1 MKIGIFS
8 DTHFGFAE
16 GTEREKESFENAR
29 RALQVCLE
37 QEVDAILLPG
47 DIFDRTIPSQETW
60 REAFWALAP
69 VKKSSTSVS
78 ALRVKK
84 GIQESLHLHHT
95 PIIGIHGN
103 HEFRGKRFAG
113 TLDVL
118 EKSEL
123 VLYVH
128 AGYIALQKGNERV
141 IIHGMGGVP
150 EKKARD
156 ALKVYNPVPLPGKKN
171 ILVLHQSY
179 KELLPFDDDMIASLS
194 FSDLPKGF
202 DLIING
208 HFHELLEQDIDGV
221 KFLIP
226 GSTVITQMKQ
236 SEAQHPKCVCILD
249 TDTMQYERIEIPGQK
264 KLLFETI
271 EFESAHPEEIL
282 AKVHETLERLLSA
295 HTGDKPL
302 VKIRLKG
309 TLAKGVSSGDVVLT
323 KTVARFK
330 EKGIITVQRKFTE
343 DSFKKKVEE
352 LRQQQQERKSISSMG
367 LAVLE
372 KNLAE
377 TAFSDSLEVK
387 ELFSL
392 LEKGNVDAALEL
404 VTKKKPTS

>member
-1 MKIGIFS
+1 
-8 DTHFGFAE
+8 
-16 GTEREKESFENAR
+16 
-29 RALQVCLE
+29 
-37 QEVDAILLPG
+37 
-47 DIFDRTIPSQETW
+47 
-60 REAFWALAP
+60 
-69 VKKSSTSVS
+69 
-78 ALRVKK
+78 
-84 GIQESLHLHHT
+84 
-95 PIIGIHGN
+95 
-103 HEFRGKRFAG
+103 
-113 TLDVL
+113 
-118 EKSEL
+118 
-123 VLYVH
+123 
-128 AGYIALQKGNERV
+128 
-141 IIHGMGGVP
+141 
-150 EKKARD
+150 
-156 ALKVYNPVPLPGKKN
+156 NPVPLPGKKN